1 MRSVTGLSPLFF
13 GTNFGTTLKKL
24 HRHRP
29 QIEKISETFFHAAS
43 MGQWYSGCLDKQIS
57 QHLPTQLTW
66 ANILWKRVLFCLVE
80 WSKRWCVWTQRFAC
94 RIDITEVASK
104 KCVFP
109 CRPRF
114 PTLEPWNRIWRQ
126 SWFPTIQASL
136 ATFMHRYCLVLRN
149 GPVTERFVWLNV
161 RMIWKHVLY
170 SLLFCLMGRHQ
181 IAYL

>member
-1 MRSVTGLSPLFF
+1 MPRQWVSDIADVSTSKFHSICLLNWHEQIFFENAFCFSCWMIKMMMR
-13 GTNFGTTLKKL
+13 
-24 HRHRP
+24 
-29 QIEKISETFFHAAS
+29 
-43 MGQWYSGCLDKQIS
+43 LDKDLRVGLTS
-57 QHLPTQLTW
+57 QRLRQ
-66 ANILWKRVLFCLVE
+66 
-80 WSKRWCVWTQRFAC
+80 
-94 RIDITEVASK
+94 K
-104 KCVFP
+104 KSVFP

>member
-1 MRSVTGLSPLFF
+1 MPRQSVSDIAGVSTSKFPSICLLNWHEQIFFENAFCFVLLNDLNDDVFGLKDLRVGLTSQRLRQ
-13 GTNFGTTLKKL
+13 KK
-24 HRHRP
+24 
-29 QIEKISETFFHAAS
+29 S
-43 MGQWYSGCLDKQIS
+43 
-57 QHLPTQLTW
+57 
-66 ANILWKRVLFCLVE
+66 
-80 WSKRWCVWTQRFAC
+80 
-94 RIDITEVASK
+94 
-104 KCVFP
+104 VFP

-170 SLLFCLMGRHQ
+170 SLFVLLNGPASSCLSVTRGSPW
-181 IAYL
+181 